1 MKFSVTVKYCE
12 PLSDLFLCVV
22 VLCCVGCSL
31 VGEKAGDCT
40 QTFNAYNWQMRVG
53 PGTGIRV
60 SIERQ
65 EFALISNNQIVQ
77 RYRCSTALAGAG
89 NNVDSGKTP
98 LGWHT
103 IGAKIGGDLSPGAV
117 LKDRQWTGDI
127 WKEGQDARK
136 DLILSR
142 ILWLEGAE
150 EGCNRGGDVDT
161 WSRYIY
167 IHGTNQIDDLG
178 RPASAGCIRM
188 DPAKVI
194 DLYERIELGTPV
206 LITRD

>member
-1 MKFSVTVKYCE
+1 MKISVTAKYCE
-12 PLSDLFLCVV
+12 RLSNLFLCVV
-22 VLCCVGCSL
+22 VICCVGCSL
-31 VGEKAGDCT
+31 VGGEAGDCT
-40 QTFNAYNWQMRVG
+40 QTFNVYNWQMRVG
-53 PGTGIRV
+53 AETGIWV

-65 EFALISNNQIVQ
+65 EFALISHNQIVQ

-103 IGAKIGGDLSPGAV
+103 IGAKNGGDLPQGAV

-127 WKEGQDARK
+127 WKEGQDAQE

-142 ILWLEGAE
+142 ILWLEGTE
-150 EGCNRGGDVDT
+150 GGCNRGGDVDT
-161 WSRYIY
+161 RSRYIY

-178 RPASAGCIRM
+178 RPASAGCVRM
-188 DPAKVI
+188 DPAEVI
-194 DLYERIELGTPV
+194 DLYERVEVGTPV
-206 LITRD
+206 LITID